1 MLEFIFL
8 DNFEDIV
15 LLLLTCSLVIEKL
28 ESYLNS

>member
-15 LLLLTCSLVIEKL
+15 LLLLTSSLVIEKL